1 MFCLS
6 ESDTFYLYP
15 YPTDMR
21 KSFYSLSG
29 IVTNEMKRD
38 VLPIALKRYHCS
50 VVSGTNV
57 ALRAVPL
64 VAL

>member
-1 MFCLS
+1 MERTEIEEKVKSILI
-6 ESDTFYLYP
+6 D
-15 YPTDMR
+15 DMEIDED
-21 KSFYSLSG
+21 KVYDEALLKDDM
-29 IVTNEMKRD
+29 V
-38 VLPIALKRYHCS
+38 PIALKRYHCS

>member
-38 VLPIALKRYHCS
+38 LLELLPHNLKNKRI
-50 VVSGTNV
+50 
-57 ALRAVPL
+57 L
-64 VAL
+64 